1 MKKLRE
7 KVAMVPQRAVL
18 FKGTIN
24 ENIRWGREDASEKEI
39 EKALKISQA
48 WDFVNT
54 LEEKGETLVTQGAT
68 NLSGGQKQRLTIARA
83 IVMNLDILILDDSAS
98 ALDFTTDAALRSS
111 INKELYDKTVIIV
124 SQRVSTIMGADKI
137 IVLDKGNVVGI
148 GSHEELIK
156 KNDVYREISLSQLS
170 EEEVITNGR
179 K

>member
-24 ENIRWGREDASEKEI
+24 ENIRWGKEDATEEEI
-39 EKALKISQA
+39 KNALKISQA
-48 WDFVNT
+48 WDFVDS
-54 LEEKGETLVTQGAT
+54 LDEKGETHVTQGGT

-83 IVMNLDILILDDSAS
+83 IVMKPDILILDDSAS

-111 INKELYDKTVIIV
+111 INKELHDKTVIIV
-124 SQRVSTIMGADKI
+124 SQRVSTVMGADKI

-148 GSHEELIK
+148 GTHEKLIK
-156 KNDVYREISLSQLS
+156 ENEVYREISLSQLS
-170 EEEVITNGR
+170 EKEVMTNG
-179 K
+179 